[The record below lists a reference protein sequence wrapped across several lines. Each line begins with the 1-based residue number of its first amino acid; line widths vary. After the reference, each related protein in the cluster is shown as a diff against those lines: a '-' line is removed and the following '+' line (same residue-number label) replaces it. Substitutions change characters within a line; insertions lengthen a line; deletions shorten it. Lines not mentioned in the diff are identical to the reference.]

1 MCNCTKVT
9 RIMPHIELPKP
20 GVFIGEKGLEL
31 VEYTGEYDLV
41 EKVGEVTKVSYR
53 FARNVPRYVDK
64 RDTVFL
70 IDGAFQYAGNGQ
82 KDSAEEA

>member
-1 MCNCTKVT
+1 
-9 RIMPHIELPKP
+9 MPHIELPKP

-31 VEYTGEYDLV
+31 VKYIGEYDLA

-64 RDTVFL
+64 RDAIYL
-70 IDGAFQYAGNGQ
+70 IDGAFRYASNGQ

>member
-1 MCNCTKVT
+1 
-9 RIMPHIELPKP
+9 MPHIELPKP